1 MPMNILFFLTI
12 PDVRYPKCGKLYPV
26 SFVMCMAWIGLISY
40 VVTWSKCYK
49 KFYGLNLRMF
59 VIS

>member
-40 VVTWSKCYK
+40 VVTWPK
-49 KFYGLNLRMF
+49 
-59 VIS
+59 